1 MRNEVPSTP
10 LTYEDAVTCRD
21 SAEWVAAMDEKIN
34 QINKQHTWELVE
46 LPHGYRPE
54 KYRWVYSARLDSKN
68 DITRYRARLVA
79 KGSTQQKEINY
90 DEVFSPA
97 VEYSRV
103 RFMLAMAADEELEM
117 LLLD

>member
-1 MRNEVPSTP
+1 MIDGEVKHHEESLTNAAVQENSNEDWLTYFPGFRRSTRRSNPRERFGFHSALFVQEARMRNEVPSTP

-54 KYRWVYSARLDSKN
+54 
-68 DITRYRARLVA
+68 
-79 KGSTQQKEINY
+79 
-90 DEVFSPA
+90 
-97 VEYSRV
+97 
-103 RFMLAMAADEELEM
+103 
-117 LLLD
+117 